1 MCNVRNNKTNE
12 VKKMICK
19 LKKAQGSLTEWE
31 RRKISEEMR
40 NIFLAY
46 NLEYVIITRK

>member
-1 MCNVRNNKTNE
+1 ML
-12 VKKMICK
+12 CK
-19 LKKAQGSLTEWE
+19 LKKANGSLTEWE